1 LDDIVVK
8 YLFKR
13 IVIKTDQVQTIHLS
27 QKSDYQFL
35 FIGMQMDST
44 IIELKN
50 DKKLIFW
57 DFMYEDFGRVKRALD
72 LSIKPDKLERLNA
85 LRREKAKVTPINRED
100 LSTENFVALKGNG
113 IFNFYGILLV
123 GMLGVFIMGIDREN
137 YLRSIFGYIFIV
149 FGVGFHLNYFRIS
162 ENYFQVKNH
171 VWFWKTFTYRLDDI
185 LEIIHEHP
193 MRSPES
199 IRIRLK
205 NFHTSGLQQ
214 AGSFTEKHWIDLKER
229 LDKLNIPFQSE
240 YYLNNKQQ
248 DLNST
253 IDNK

>member
-1 LDDIVVK
+1 MISSRSIMKVTSNPNVGQILVILLAGGLLFFLMGTFLIFIVAPDYPLTKQLGVSLVGGMFYIVAFLGSVNYFKSAPEITVTLDDIVVK

-137 YLRSIFGYIFIV
+137 YLRSILV
-149 FGVGFHLNYFRIS
+149 IS
-162 ENYFQVKNH
+162 S
-171 VWFWKTFTYRLDDI
+171 LS
-185 LEIIHEHP
+185 L
-193 MRSPES
+193 
-199 IRIRLK
+199 
-205 NFHTSGLQQ
+205 G
-214 AGSFTEKHWIDLKER
+214 
-229 LDKLNIPFQSE
+229 
-240 YYLNNKQQ
+240 
-248 DLNST
+248 
-253 IDNK
+253 